1 MNGRSI
7 AGRAAAVT
15 AASIGALALLAS
27 TASAAPT
34 PLEDGIGHLTHLAG
48 EDVSAKAGV
57 GALDSFTKLV
67 GADTLRDISA
77 QFIPFSYAAPTFGC
91 GSNGPITTI
100 IAAATVE
107 GPGPRTETSM
117 APGDIRFSASPR
129 HTGFALASGLSVAW
143 VNVNTGQSG
152 IVALDDQTEFQLPS
166 LSKTVHSGAGTVI
179 ASMWGTIDYPGAR
192 CVMTPTVG
200 TFVVPDLPVQ
210 ATEAPAAP
218 PAPAPQATSPG
229 SGEAGTGAPKSQAP
243 APETAAPAPA
253 PAPAETPQPAPAPAN
268 PPSALTVDG

>member
-7 AGRAAAVT
+7 AGRAATVT
-15 AASIGALALLAS
+15 AASIGALALLA
-27 TASAAPT
+27 TPASAAPT
-34 PLEDGIGHLTHLAG
+34 PVEDGISHLTHLAG
-48 EDVSAKAGV
+48 EDISAKAGV
-57 GALDSFTKLV
+57 GALDSFTTLV

-100 IAAATVE
+100 IAAATFE

-129 HTGFALASGLSVAW
+129 HTGFALSSGLSVAW
-143 VNVNTGQSG
+143 LNVNTGQSG

-218 PAPAPQATSPG
+218 APAPQAPSPG
-229 SGEAGTGAPKSQAP
+229 SGEASTGAPKSQAP
-243 APETAAPAPA
+243 ASETAAPAPA
-253 PAPAETPQPAPAPAN
+253 PAPAPAELPQPAPAPG
-268 PPSALTVDG
+268 PSAVTVDG